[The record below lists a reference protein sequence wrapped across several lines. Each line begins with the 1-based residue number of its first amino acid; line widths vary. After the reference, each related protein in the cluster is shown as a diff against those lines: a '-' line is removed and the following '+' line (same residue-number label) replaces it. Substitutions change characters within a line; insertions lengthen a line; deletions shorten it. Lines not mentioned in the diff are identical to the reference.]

1 MRCFFILL
9 SVGTLLLS
17 PCKITQAQEVQTLDN
32 PVIETRAAS
41 FPNRIEITVRI
52 SAHEDLKIAKDMA
65 IAKGQIISDRILE
78 KERLLAQKKQLEL
91 SLKRV
96 QLAKITKPSKPLL
109 VPEVAPLP
117 PANYLEFEAAIA
129 KAKLSVES
137 ATEEVNLK
145 KQEISELSAIDGIDP
160 IIIEHEQMKL
170 KELELNHQIAL
181 NELELA
187 KGKLETAKQQRKYQ
201 EYQASI
207 NAARRVE
214 EQNQAKS
221 FYQRQLAEYN
231 EKVAKKEIQITQL
244 QEKLNNVQSQIDNL
258 QILSPYAGQVR
269 SIEFLGQDAEG
280 LITVKIL
287 LKISGT
293 PELPK

>member
-17 PCKITQAQEVQTLDN
+17 PSKFAHAQEAQTIDN

-52 SAHEDLKIAKDMA
+52 SAHEDLKIAEDMA
-65 IAKGQIISDRILE
+65 IAKGQIISDRIPE

-91 SLKRV
+91 SLQRV
-96 QLAKITKPSKPLL
+96 QLAQITKPSKPLP

-117 PANYLEFEAAIA
+117 PANYLEFDAAIA

-137 ATEEVNLK
+137 AIEEVNLK

-187 KGKLETAKQQRKYQ
+187 KGKLETAKQQRKFQ

-231 EKVAKKEIQITQL
+231 EKVAQKEIQITQL

-293 PELPK
+293 PESPE